1 MTRPLIDPDTKLG
14 YVHLTVSDLD
24 RSLAFYQEIIGLQ
37 LQRREEQTA
46 YLGAGRGDLLKLTGR
61 PDARRVSGV
70 TGLYHFAILVPSR
83 PALARSLRQIAETRT
98 PVQGFADHGVSEA
111 IYLPDP
117 DGNGIEIYRDRS
129 REQWPFANGELQ
141 MVTDPLD
148 VEGLLGELAGQAETW
163 AGLAPETILGHVH
176 LHVADIAEAE
186 TFYREIIGFD
196 LMQRFGHSAS
206 FLSAGGY
213 HHHLGLNVWAG
224 RGAPSPPEDALGLRE
239 YVIQLP
245 GQTELDRVVDR
256 VQQAGIAIEEWPEG
270 WFLRDPARNG
280 LILTGDDDSA
290 GV

>member
-1 MTRPLIDPDTKLG
+1 MTKPSIDPNTKLG

-24 RSLAFYQEIIGLQ
+24 RSLAFYQEIIGMQ
-37 LQRREEQTA
+37 LHRREGQTVF
-46 YLGAGRGDLLKLTGR
+46 LGADQGDLLKLTGR
-61 PDARRVSGV
+61 PDARRVAGV

-83 PALARSLRQIAETRT
+83 TALALSLRQIAETRT

-148 VEGLLGELAGQAETW
+148 VEGLLAELPGQAETW
-163 AGLAPETILGHVH
+163 TGLAPETILGHVH

-186 TFYREIIGFD
+186 TFYREVIGFD

-213 HHHLGLNVWAG
+213 HHHLGLNIWAG
-224 RGAPSPPEDALGLRE
+224 RGAPSPPEDAVGLRE
-239 YVIQLP
+239 YVIRLP
-245 GQTELDRVVDR
+245 RQAGLDRVVDR
-256 VQQAGIAIEEWPEG
+256 LQEAGIVTEEWPEG
-270 WFLRDPARNG
+270 WFLRDPAQNG
-280 LILTGDDDSA
+280 LLLTTDDGSA
-290 GV
+290 